1 MGGSLLTV
9 LSLRGLAGGATLKT
23 KNFIKRI
30 IMEIAEKILFKQ
42 NLNYLKLV
50 LKISKLRFKGQ
61 EPPKKLLQQAREI
74 GRLAGISNQELYNL

>member
-1 MGGSLLTV
+1 MGGSLLMV
-9 LSLRGLAGGATLKT
+9 LSLRGFSGGATLKT
-23 KNFIKRI
+23 KNFKRL

-42 NLNYLKLV
+42 NLDYLKLV
-50 LKISKLRFKGQ
+50 LKISKLRYNGQ